1 MREIRR
7 IVLHHSAS
15 AFGTAMMIDS
25 WHRGRGWSEIG
36 YHYVVRNGYESARAI
51 YDVKQ
56 DGFIEDGRDVARVGA
71 HVRGH
76 NADSIGIC
84 LIGEETFTEIQFL
97 RTLLFVQSLLDEYGL
112 PIKAVE
118 GYRRWAGGVLGHR
131 ELTPTEC
138 PGFNMPL
145 FRAALMMGRDY
156 DTEESERTE

>member
-1 MREIRR
+1 VREIRR

-97 RTLLFVQSLLDEYGL
+97 RTMLFVQSLLDEYGL
-112 PIKAVE
+112 KIEDV
-118 GYRRWAGGVLGHR
+118 VGHG
-131 ELTPTEC
+131 ELALTEC
-138 PGFNMPL
+138 PTFNMPL